1 MARPLSF
8 ERHQNLIGQLAKDIR
23 ALTWSAGG
31 PKSDLTRLAKF
42 IGFDLADSPPQQRRR
57 LKEAL
62 MELQAALANDASEG
76 QPDRTS
82 NALARWIDRF
92 CVTLGPDLLATPER
106 RQIWLDRSRDGARRA
121 RGKARDV
128 RHVKIG
134 LAEEQWAKIQQ
145 LGAVL
150 GATTLSNSV
159 AKIVDAFDKA
169 GKAEPVKPAPDRAKA
184 TRQGPG
190 RRPEQQ
196 TLLDLIEPPLEI
208 PPKSGRPRGRA
219 KQR

>member
-1 MARPLSF
+1 MTRPLSL
-8 ERHQNLIGQLAKDIR
+8 ERYQALTDQLAKDIR
-23 ALTWSAGG
+23 ELPWGAGG
-31 PKSDLTRLAKF
+31 QKGDVKRLAGL
-42 IGFDLADSPPQQRRR
+42 IGFNLKNATRQQRQR
-57 LKEAL
+57 LEEAL
-62 MELQAALANDASEG
+62 VELTAALAIKASEG

-82 NALARWIDRF
+82 DALARWIDRF

-150 GATTLSNSV
+150 GATTLSDSV
-159 AKIVDAFDKA
+159 ASIVDAFDKA

-184 TRQGPG
+184 TQQGPG
-190 RRPEQQ
+190 RRPEQA
-196 TLLDLIEPPLEI
+196 TLLDLIEPPVVI